1 MNVKPRFKGKKLMP
15 RHNKNKIVKGVSGTP
30 QFATSGEITS
40 TIPAGGLT
48 FRISYEKSN
57 EFQYDVIHARIDN
70 PEMTRKEAEEYC
82 LALHKLTGETN
93 EDD

>member
-1 MNVKPRFKGKKLMP
+1 MP
-15 RHNKNKIVKGVSGTP
+15 RHKMPQMTNCPPTPAPTTVSLS
-30 QFATSGEITS
+30 SGNWVTR
-40 TIPAGGLT
+40 GGLV
-48 FRISYEKSN
+48 IDYENSTN
-57 EFQYDVIHARIDN
+57 FQYDVLHARIDN